1 MKNTLIFF
9 LFFCI
14 LSGLM
19 AQQPSKTEII
29 SSGNYYYGTS
39 TASNENQA
47 RDEAIREISE
57 QIAVKVSS
65 QFEMKAKETNMNFQE
80 TASSIINTYS
90 MATLTEVE
98 SIRTMKPDGKVEVF
112 AYVPREQV
120 KKLFNERKNMVFNMF
135 MNGKKNEETGNLA
148 FALKNYY
155 FGIVLLKSIPEE
167 HVVVQDINLTLE
179 IPKTINGI
187 LQDVVFTL
195 VNDTKLNDKER
206 EVSFEVSYNGKPVN
220 LMHFRF
226 WDGYQIGGSGQVRD
240 GKTAIRLLGS
250 SIDFDNLKIY
260 PEYEYFN
267 ARKEYSAVEELWE
280 LVVRPEFENL
290 RNIKLSKPALPKTDI
305 AGKTQVHGGTQLVL
319 KFENTT
325 PATEQILINANKF
338 IVALQNGDEQNIA
351 KEYEKDTFLLR
362 KINDYIRFNHPKPMI
377 GEVEAVV
384 NETRQGFEI
393 RKIEVHHLYPS
404 MNKQSIE
411 YLVLDFDKN
420 GALLDFNLCI
430 TDDLYEKFVKQAEY
444 GNDWGNRQEI
454 IKFIEKYRTAYL
466 TRDMKTIGLMFAE
479 EALILIG
486 RKIETRNKPSADVK
500 YSQLPGQP
508 GFEQLQLTKQQ
519 YLIRQKKIFDF
530 QKDIFIDFSAFEIMK
545 KNNTPGVYGVEMR
558 QNYSSTT
565 YADEGYLFLL
575 IDFNEKDPL
584 IYIRAWQPNEWDSSA
599 LVNTSNFRIYK

>member
-1 MKNTLIFF
+1 MKKTLTF
-9 LFFCI
+9 I
-14 LSGLM
+14 LSFCVFSALL

-29 SSGNYYYGTS
+29 GSGGYYYGTS
-39 TASNENQA
+39 TSSDENQA

-90 MATLTEVE
+90 MATLTDVE
-98 SIRTMKPDGKVEVF
+98 SIRTMKPDGKVEIF
-112 AYVPREQV
+112 AYVPKEQV
-120 KKLFNERKNMVFNMF
+120 KKLFNERKNMVCNMF
-135 MNGKKNEETGNLA
+135 QNGSKNEENGNLA
-148 FALKNYY
+148 FAIKNYY

-167 HVVVQDINLTLE
+167 RVVVQDINLTLE
-179 IPKTINGI
+179 IPKSINGI
-187 LQDVVFTL
+187 LKDVAFNL
-195 VNDTKLNDKER
+195 VNDRKLNDKER

-226 WDGYQIGGSGQVRD
+226 WDGNQIGGSSQVRD
-240 GKTAIRLLGS
+240 GKTTIRLLGS

-267 ARKEYSAVEELWE
+267 ARKEYAAVEELWE

-290 RNIKLSKPALPKTDI
+290 RNIKLSKPASGSQQSNSGILIPKG
-305 AGKTQVHGGTQLVL
+305 AQLVL
-319 KFENTT
+319 KFENATS
-325 PATEQILINANKF
+325 ATEQILINANKF
-338 IVALQNGDEQNIA
+338 IVALQNGNEQNIA
-351 KEYEKDTFLLR
+351 KEYEKDTFLLK
-362 KINDYIRFNHPKPMI
+362 KIDDYIRYNHPKPMI

-411 YLVLDFDKN
+411 YLVLDFDKT

-454 IKFIEKYRTAYL
+454 IKFIEKYRTAFL
-466 TRDMKTIGLMFAE
+466 TRDIETIGLMFAE

-599 LVNTSNFRIYK
+599 LVNTSNFRVYK